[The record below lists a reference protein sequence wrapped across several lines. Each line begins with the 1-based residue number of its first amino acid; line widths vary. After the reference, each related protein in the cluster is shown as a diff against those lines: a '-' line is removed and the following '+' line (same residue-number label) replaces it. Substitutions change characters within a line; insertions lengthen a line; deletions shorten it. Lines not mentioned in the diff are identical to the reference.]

1 MKVILQNTTLVFRG
15 VQYEKIVVNTLLV
28 NNIVNNKYIT
38 PTGLVG
44 DATPPPIKNVL
55 GSMQV
60 EKDVEYVIYTPNK
73 SYIGGLGGYLYSS
86 DGGSSPNYYHYLGYQ
101 TFGTWE
107 EATDDNDNTIY
118 CRPVTPS
125 ADGYLCLGG
134 FYGTDS
140 TQDLLDRHIMFG
152 KKSDIQRYG
161 YKYAAPL
168 AEVDVPMIEETNV
181 SE

>member
-73 SYIGGLGGYLYSS
+73 SYMGGLGGYLYSS
-86 DGGSSPNYYHYLGYQ
+86 DGGSSPNYNHFLGYQ
-101 TFGTWE
+101 TFGSWE
-107 EATDDNDNTIY
+107 EATDDNDNTI
-118 CRPVTPS
+118 
-125 ADGYLCLGG
+125 
-134 FYGTDS
+134 
-140 TQDLLDRHIMFG
+140 
-152 KKSDIQRYG
+152 SDQ
-161 YKYAAPL
+161 
-168 AEVDVPMIEETNV
+168 
-181 SE
+181 